1 MAFSKPPVENFR
13 AKFTFQLCTMS
24 ATAHLHEKNFEA
36 YKTNLPRSEPV
47 VMAVRM
53 RTRIEAARGHASKP
67 PGIKPYNMRT
77 MTDTDLMDTTL
88 DFRHSVSAHAPA
100 TVKNCQADG
109 LADRRRV
116 LRLRKPCKPLHRP
129 ASGESDLSAA
139 ATLTPPEKGAQDLHS
154 PPDCSLRPS
163 DLGLQIRPQGVP

>member
-1 MAFSKPPVENFR
+1 
-13 AKFTFQLCTMS
+13 
-24 ATAHLHEKNFEA
+24 
-36 YKTNLPRSEPV
+36 
-47 VMAVRM
+47 
-53 RTRIEAARGHASKP
+53 
-67 PGIKPYNMRT
+67 

-116 LRLRKPCKPLHRP
+116 LRLRKPCKPLHPP

-163 DLGLQIRPQGVP
+163 ASRTADSPARCAMMIWLVARGTQLVRSNQI